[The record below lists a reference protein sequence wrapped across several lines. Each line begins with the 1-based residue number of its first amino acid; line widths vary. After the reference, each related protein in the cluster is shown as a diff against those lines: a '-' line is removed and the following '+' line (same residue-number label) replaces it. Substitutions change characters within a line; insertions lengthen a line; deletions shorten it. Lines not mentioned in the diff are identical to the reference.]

1 MVAYKD
7 GDHFRMA
14 PDREGFREEI
24 RPVAKRF
31 YTWCGEFEKGN
42 SFSNPVETL
51 IHRFGF
57 FGYDS
62 LGGEANSTFIIT
74 EYGGRWLGIA
84 NVFEG
89 NTFRDSKLCIGI
101 CGG

>member
-1 MVAYKD
+1 MGEGKNMEEEDRRGRLGLVAYED

-24 RPVAKRF
+24 RPVVKRF
-31 YTWCGEFEKGN
+31 YKWYGEFEKRN

-57 FGYDS
+57 FGHNS
-62 LGGEANSTFIIT
+62 LGG
-74 EYGGRWLGIA
+74 
-84 NVFEG
+84 
-89 NTFRDSKLCIGI
+89 
-101 CGG
+101 